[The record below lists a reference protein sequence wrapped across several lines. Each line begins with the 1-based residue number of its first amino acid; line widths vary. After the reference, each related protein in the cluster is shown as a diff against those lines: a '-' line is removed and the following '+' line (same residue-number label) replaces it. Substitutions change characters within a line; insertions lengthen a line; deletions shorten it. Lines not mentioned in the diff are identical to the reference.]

1 MTRSILYIICTR
13 TLKKQYNNKIE
24 IIMEK
29 KFDFNQIG
37 KRMPYSTPDNFF
49 DKLEKEVKA
58 SLPSERKNQHARII
72 TMSVLSIAASLLL
85 LFGISTTI
93 NNKGDDAKKEQYNM
107 AAVEKAFNNLDND
120 DQNALINIYQDD
132 VFTSLN

>member
-13 TLKKQYNNKIE
+13 TLKEYINKIE

-58 SLPSERKNQHARII
+58 SLPNERKNKHARII

-93 NNKGDDAKKEQYNM
+93 NKKGDDAKKEQYNM
-107 AAVEKAFNNLDND
+107 AAVEKAFNNLND
-120 DQNALINIYQDD
+120 ADQNALLNIYQDD

>member
-13 TLKKQYNNKIE
+13 TLKQYNNKIE

-37 KRMPYSTPDNFF
+37 KRMPYFTPDNFF

-58 SLPSERKNQHARII
+58 SLPSERKNKHAHII
-72 TMSVLSIAASLLL
+72 IMSVLSIAASLLL

-93 NNKGDDAKKEQYNM
+93 NKKGDDAKKEQYNM
-107 AAVEKAFNNLDND
+107 AAVEKAFNNLDDD

>member
-13 TLKKQYNNKIE
+13 TLKQYNNKIE

-49 DKLEKEVKA
+49 DNLEKEVKA
-58 SLPSERKNQHARII
+58 SLPSEQKNKHARII
-72 TMSVLSIAASLLL
+72 IMSVLSIAASLLL

-93 NNKGDDAKKEQYNM
+93 NKKGDDAKKEQYNM
-107 AAVEKAFNNLDND
+107 AAVEKAFNNLDD
-120 DQNALINIYQDD
+120 ADQNDLINIYQDD
-132 VFTSLN
+132 VFASLN

>member
-1 MTRSILYIICTR
+1 MD
-13 TLKKQYNNKIE
+13 
-24 IIMEK
+24 K

-58 SLPSERKNQHARII
+58 SLPNKSKHRRNRII
-72 TMSVLSIAASLLL
+72 TISVMSIAASLLL

-93 NNKGDDAKKEQYNM
+93 DKRGDEAKKDLYNM
-107 AAVEKAFNNLDND
+107 TAVENAFDNLDD
-120 DQNALINIYQDD
+120 SDQTALISIYQDD
-132 VFTSLN
+132 VFTILN

>member
-1 MTRSILYIICTR
+1 MDT
-13 TLKKQYNNKIE
+13 
-24 IIMEK
+24 MDK

-58 SLPSERKNQHARII
+58 SLPNKSKQRRNRII
-72 TMSVLSIAASLLL
+72 VMSILSAAASLLL
-85 LFGISTTI
+85 LFGIGSKI
-93 NNKGDDAKKEQYNM
+93 DKNNDDANNEKYNM
-107 AAVEKAFNNLDND
+107 AAVEKAFGNLNES
-120 DQNALINIYQDD
+120 DQAALISIYQDD

>member
-1 MTRSILYIICTR
+1 MIRSILYIICTR
-13 TLKKQYNNKIE
+13 TLKQYNNKIE

-49 DKLEKEVKA
+49 DNLEKEVKA
-58 SLPSERKNQHARII
+58 SLPSEQKNKHARII
-72 TMSVLSIAASLLL
+72 IMSVLSIAASLLL

-93 NNKGDDAKKEQYNM
+93 NKKGDDAKKEQYNM
-107 AAVEKAFNNLDND
+107 AAVEKAFNNLDD
-120 DQNALINIYQDD
+120 ADQNDLINIYQDD
-132 VFTSLN
+132 VFASLN

>member
-13 TLKKQYNNKIE
+13 TLKQYNNEIE

-37 KRMPYSTPDNFF
+37 KRMPYTTPDNFF

-58 SLPSERKNQHARII
+58 SLPSERKNKHARII

-93 NNKGDDAKKEQYNM
+93 NKNGDDAKKEQYNM
-107 AAVEKAFNNLDND
+107 AAVEKAFNNLDD
-120 DQNALINIYQDD
+120 ADQNDLINIYQDD
-132 VFTSLN
+132 VFASLN

>member
-1 MTRSILYIICTR
+1 
-13 TLKKQYNNKIE
+13 
-24 IIMEK
+24 MEK

-58 SLPSERKNQHARII
+58 SLPSERKNKHARII
-72 TMSVLSIAASLLL
+72 TMLVLSIAASLLL

-107 AAVEKAFNNLDND
+107 AAVEKAFNNLDDD

>member
-1 MTRSILYIICTR
+1 MSRSILYIICTR
-13 TLKKQYNNKIE
+13 TLKHYNNKIE

-37 KRMPYSTPDNFF
+37 ERMPYSTPDNFF

-58 SLPSERKNQHARII
+58 SLPSEQKNKHARII
-72 TMSVLSIAASLLL
+72 IMSVLSIAASLLL

-93 NNKGDDAKKEQYNM
+93 NKKGDDAKKEQYNM
-107 AAVEKAFNNLDND
+107 AAVEKAFNNLDD
-120 DQNALINIYQDD
+120 ADQNDLINIYQDD
-132 VFTSLN
+132 VFASLN

>member
-1 MTRSILYIICTR
+1 MIRSILYIICTR
-13 TLKKQYNNKIE
+13 TLKPYNNKIE

-49 DKLEKEVKA
+49 DNLEKEVKA
-58 SLPSERKNQHARII
+58 SLPSEQKNKHARII
-72 TMSVLSIAASLLL
+72 IMSVLSIAASLLL

-93 NNKGDDAKKEQYNM
+93 NKKGDDAKKEQYNM
-107 AAVEKAFNNLDND
+107 AAVEKAFNNLDD
-120 DQNALINIYQDD
+120 ADQNDLINIYQDD
-132 VFTSLN
+132 VFASLN

>member
-1 MTRSILYIICTR
+1 MNT
-13 TLKKQYNNKIE
+13 
-24 IIMEK
+24 MDK

-58 SLPSERKNQHARII
+58 SLPSERKHKRNRRITI
-72 TMSVLSIAASLLL
+72 SVMSIAASLLL

-93 NNKGDDAKKEQYNM
+93 SKIGNETKKEQYNM
-107 AAVEKAFNNLDND
+107 VAVEGAFDNLDD
-120 DQNALINIYQDD
+120 SDQAALISIWQDD